1 MNYINYINHMNIK
14 KLFLP
19 FIVMLLLDFVYL
31 SSTGWF
37 FSNMI
42 KKIQGTP
49 IKLNIP
55 GLIITY
61 LVIFICYYYFIIKKN
76 GSIFD
81 AFMLGF
87 TTYGIYEMTN
97 FTIINKWNWKAVILD
112 TLWGGILFGSTR
124 YLTK

>member
-1 MNYINYINHMNIK
+1 MNYINIK
-14 KLFLP
+14 NVFLP
-19 FIVMLLLDFVYL
+19 FFVMLLLDFVYL
-31 SSTGWF
+31 STTGWF

-42 KKIQGTP
+42 KKIQGTQ
-49 IKLNIP
+49 IKLNIS

-61 LVIFICYYYFIIKKN
+61 LVIFMCYYYFIIKKN
-76 GSIFD
+76 GSTFD

-97 FTIINKWNWKAVILD
+97 FTIIDNWNWKAVILD